1 MSVKSAPKPTSGQAG
16 KSPRG
21 KGKAQAKK
29 RRWIAFVP
37 LAVFA
42 ALAAVFL
49 VMLLADRDASD
60 IPSALIGQPAPET
73 DLPPLNPTLS
83 IGLNSKNFTGNVT
96 LVNIWASWCAPCRQE
111 HPVLMRLAADKRFV
125 VAGINYKD
133 DPANA
138 RGFLAELGDPFRV
151 IGTDREGRKAIDW
164 GVYGVPETFLVDRAG
179 IIRFKH
185 VGPLTDDAV
194 RTVLMPQVEKA
205 LAGGGE

>member
-1 MSVKSAPKPTSGQAG
+1 MSVRSAERPAG
-16 KSPRG
+16 KPAPGAPRG
-21 KGKAQAKK
+21 KGKAPAKR
-29 RRWIAFVP
+29 RRWIVFLP

-49 VMLLADRDASD
+49 VMLLADRNASD

-73 DLPPLNPTLS
+73 DLPPLDPTLS
-83 IGLNSKNFTGNVT
+83 IGLSSNNFIGNVT

-125 VAGINYKD
+125 VAGFNYKD

-138 RGFLAELGDPFRV
+138 RGFLAELGDPYRV

-194 RTVLMPQVEKA
+194 RTVLMPEIEKV
-205 LAGGGE
+205 LAGGGG